1 MNKFTFVLCY
11 IVEAFRFAQVGINSG
26 KVLEQ
31 STSSTLLE
39 ATVQN
44 LTTKQAT
51 TTDFDGLFTV
61 AASPGEILKISYL
74 VSITH
79 LITFVYI

>member
-1 MNKFTFVLCY
+1 MYKFTFLLCY
-11 IVEAFRFAQVGINSG
+11 LVAAFSFAQVGIISG

-31 STSSTLLE
+31 STGSPLLG
-39 ATVQN
+39 ATVQY